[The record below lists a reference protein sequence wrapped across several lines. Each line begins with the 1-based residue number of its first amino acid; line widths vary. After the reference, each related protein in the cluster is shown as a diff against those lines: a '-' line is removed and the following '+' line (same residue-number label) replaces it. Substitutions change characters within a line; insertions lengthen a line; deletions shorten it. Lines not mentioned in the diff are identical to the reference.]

1 MKLKP
6 IEQTSRVDTV
16 ANRIRGLIEN
26 GTLSPGERMPSEPE
40 MAERLGVS
48 RAVLREAIGRLKSV
62 GLLDVQHGRGTFVG
76 SQKSLAASAQL
87 LRTALAFSPRDLKTV
102 AEFRCALELEAV
114 RRAAQRTTDE
124 DVEELYKLCD
134 EMDSTNINSLE
145 SMRAD
150 FRFHLKII
158 GIAGNPLMTN
168 VMEVLYEFVVGGM
181 VQTVKP
187 PESGMRG
194 KGHRG
199 IVDAIATRD
208 PQIAEA
214 AMRKHMNLLE
224 TRLTEAE
231 IIPPDAS
238 LIVTEEKPRK
248 KSGRRAEGL

>member
-6 IEQTSRVDTV
+6 IEQISRVETV
-16 ANRIRGLIEN
+16 ANRIRSLIED

-48 RAVLREAIGRLKSV
+48 RAVLREAIGQLKSV

-76 SQKSLAASAQL
+76 SGKSLAASAQL

-114 RRAAQRTTDE
+114 RRAAQRCSDE
-124 DVEELYKLCD
+124 DITELRKLCD
-134 EMDSTNINSLE
+134 EMDSTDANSLE

-150 FRFHLKII
+150 FKFHLKIVAI
-158 GIAGNPLMTN
+158 CQNPLMTN

-187 PESGMRG
+187 PAQGMRG
-194 KGHRG
+194 QGHKK

-208 PQIAEA
+208 PAIAEA

-224 TRLTEAE
+224 ERLTEAE
-231 IIPPDAS
+231 TVPADAS
-238 LIVTEEKPRK
+238 LIPIEEKPARRK
-248 KSGRRAEGL
+248 STRNA